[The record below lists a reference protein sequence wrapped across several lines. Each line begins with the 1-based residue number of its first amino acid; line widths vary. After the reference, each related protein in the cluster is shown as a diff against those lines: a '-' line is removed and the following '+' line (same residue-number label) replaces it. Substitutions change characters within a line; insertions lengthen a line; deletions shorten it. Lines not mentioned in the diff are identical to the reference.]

1 AWRPYPVE
9 AGRNHPLSP
18 VEIAGYCS
26 IPRAGPESFPLDGA
40 RRLARDVVDDTVDAL
55 DLVYDAGRGAAE
67 ELHVVVVEV
76 RCHAVDRSNG
86 TQSADIV
93 IGAVVTHYTHRLDG
107 QKYCECLPDRV
118 VKPRLA
124 NLVQID
130 RVGLTQDFEFLTRH
144 RTRAAYG

>member
-1 AWRPYPVE
+1 
-9 AGRNHPLSP
+9 
-18 VEIAGYCS
+18 
-26 IPRAGPESFPLDGA
+26 
-40 RRLARDVVDDTVDAL
+40 
-55 DLVYDAGRGAAE
+55 
-67 ELHVVVVEV
+67 
-76 RCHAVDRSNG
+76 SNG

-144 RTRAAYG
+144 RTRAAYGQSRSREGMTADEMLRQAELAPERAHFVLEELTQRLHQLHVHALGQAAHIVVRLDGNGRTAGEGDAFDDVGI